1 MSKVNKDFNKDASKM
16 SKMTPTDASIFLF
29 KEYISGNNFLWSD
42 LKDLGAAVNR
52 ISNFPEPTLLITKS
66 IVLSINKKQYNEEE
80 LISLFPWLKT

>member
-1 MSKVNKDFNKDASKM
+1 MKKDFNKDAALM
-16 SKMTPTDASIFLF
+16 SKMTPTEAARFLY
-29 KEYISGNNFLWSD
+29 ENYIKDNNFRWPD

-52 ISNFPEPTLLITKS
+52 ISSFPEPTLLLTKA